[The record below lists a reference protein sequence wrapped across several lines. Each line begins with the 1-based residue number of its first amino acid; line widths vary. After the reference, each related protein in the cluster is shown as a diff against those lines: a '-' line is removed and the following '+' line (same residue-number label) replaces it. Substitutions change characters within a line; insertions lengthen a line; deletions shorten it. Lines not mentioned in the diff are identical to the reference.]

1 MIQYLDLVVLV
12 VVPGRAMNDVILAD
26 AVDHGSVL
34 RVRLQVRELEGE
46 RLLDPDLLL
55 KNGNGVIMVIA
66 FVQTTNL

>member
-1 MIQYLDLVVLV
+1 
-12 VVPGRAMNDVILAD
+12 MNDVVLAD

-46 RLLDPDLLL
+46 RLLNPDLLF
-55 KNGNGVIMVIA
+55 KNGNRVIMVIA